1 MVAWSMPRSLI
12 IWMRLGAIRA
22 MANSPYSEGERI
34 RATKM
39 TPRADMMEE
48 AATPQKR
55 LNPPLA
61 EVLAK
66 LIALLTGMHSVN
78 RFLISRFYTVLSEHH
93 LNFMAKK
100 VTAKTSEISR
110 LHVITP
116 RSEHSNRNKFLLLAS
131 NNHN

>member
-1 MVAWSMPRSLI
+1 MVAWSMPKSLT
-12 IWMRLGAIRA
+12 IWMMLGAIRA

-39 TPRADMMEE
+39 TPRADMREE

-66 LIALLTGMHSVN
+66 LIALLTGMLSV
-78 RFLISRFYTVLSEHH
+78 SRFPDFDH
-93 LNFMAKK
+93 
-100 VTAKTSEISR
+100 
-110 LHVITP
+110 
-116 RSEHSNRNKFLLLAS
+116 
-131 NNHN
+131 NNT